1 MISEV
6 LLCIVTVALIVSV
19 YYNYRFATY
28 IFRIEDVIEESLD
41 ELDKRYQAISEI
53 MQRPVFFDSI
63 EVRQVIAEIGMSRDT
78 ILKIAGRLTSTGDAN
93 ERSSN

>member
-1 MISEV
+1 MISEI
-6 LLCIVTVALIVSV
+6 LLCIATVALIVSV

-28 IFRIEDVIEESLD
+28 IFKIEDVIEESLD

-63 EVRQVIAEIGMSRDT
+63 EVRQVIAEIGLSRDT